1 MEADYCKESCM
12 CVLWLLSSVCITPH
26 WLAWDILCSKCPYAM
41 WRHHCHC
48 CASYYMSLCHDGIF
62 ISICVMLSYTTHAAC
77 DIVGTAL
84 TPFYFQ
90 GIWKLAWSMLFQI
103 TIFKMKSVATIV
115 FIHTKECKYVGINE
129 KVIFRCNLITIYQ

>member
-1 MEADYCKESCM
+1 MKADYYCKESCM

-48 CASYYMSLCHDGIF
+48 CASCVTLSSGIF
-62 ISICVMLSYTTHAAC
+62 ISIWVMLSYTTHAAC

-90 GIWKLAWSMLFQI
+90 GIWKLEWSMLFQFTLFEI
-103 TIFKMKSVATIV
+103 NGVAKIV
-115 FIHTKECKYVGINE
+115 SINLTKECKYVGVNE
-129 KVIFRCNLITIYQ
+129 KVIFRCNLITVYQ